1 MINVRQDI
9 NVYRFIVFYTRLLP
23 HTDEEPYM
31 VTSLALSC
39 SLKRERFQNKKCL
52 LKSAKIEILS
62 ISVLKKPLVLP
73 KVPVFKEIPSNSFF
87 SSVKGFQVSHVLT
100 C

>member
-62 ISVLKKPLVLP
+62 ISVLKK
-73 KVPVFKEIPSNSFF
+73 VPVFKEIPSNSFF